1 MHSSPRSAYRV
12 ACWSALISAGLA
24 AAFDATIGL
33 GTLGMPTRVVAVV
46 ASLLLAI
53 TFVVMV
59 SAVHSSAEPSARL
72 WTQIAL
78 SFAILYAG
86 LLLWNYFLQL
96 TVVTTNPQLYPWL
109 TMRFDSTSAFWA
121 LETVGYSLMGLSAA
135 FLALLFGR
143 DGLGRV
149 IRWVFLANGLATL
162 IGTIAYSVSGN
173 PTNAVT
179 LFSLGVWAVAMPVG
193 LALVA
198 RAFSAKWMRKVLS

>member
-1 MHSSPRSAYRV
+1 
-12 ACWSALISAGLA
+12 
-24 AAFDATIGL
+24 
-33 GTLGMPTRVVAVV
+33 MPTRVVAVV